1 MSCRGA
7 SWLLSVIIR
16 CLFAMCSFV
25 CLCSVGASEGEADVL
40 VDGEDSS
47 EVAPDWFVGFPPDLC
62 ECLREVRLCVS

>member
-16 CLFAMCSFV
+16 CLVAMCSFV
-25 CLCSVGASEGEADVL
+25 CMCRVGASEGEADVL

-47 EVAPDWFVGFPPDLC
+47 EVAPDWFNI
-62 ECLREVRLCVS
+62 